1 MTDAE
6 RITELSN
13 QVAALEVQVR
23 DLRNAIVAH
32 RGQRDFTGGKE
43 SFDYRLWEH
52 VGDIPWGKPLGS
64 RFD

>member
-6 RITELSN
+6 RITDLSN

-23 DLRNAIVAH
+23 DLRNAIVSH
-32 RGQRDFTGGKE
+32 RGQRDFTGGKI
-43 SFDYRLWEH
+43 SADYRLWEW
-52 VGDIPWGKPLGS
+52 VGDIPWGPPIGS